1 MPKPSVLALLLGLA
15 PLLGVTIAPAMA
27 QTPAP
32 SAPAPSTPAT
42 TTPAGVTATTGNPN
56 LAVSSIKLE
65 TGKRLSQII
74 GAPVYG
80 QDNKE
85 LGKVD
90 DLVLTGDNQ
99 ITLAV
104 VSVGGFLGV
113 GSKLVAFPFKQ
124 LASEGGRMTLPGV
137 TADQLNAM
145 PNFQY

>member
-15 PLLGVTIAPAMA
+15 ITPAMA
-27 QTPAP
+27 QTP
-32 SAPAPSTPAT
+32 PASPAAAT

-124 LASEGGRMTLPGV
+124 LASEGGRMTLPGM
-137 TADQLNAM
+137 TAEQLNAM